1 MYIIRR
7 ENRSRKM
14 ASDETMEAYGSDEES
29 LAFSQLHTPL
39 TQNPSKSPLDV
50 SYVIKISVGVLVSR
64 SLFLAYI
71 AHSVHVHISVFCI
84 VVQLNILLLHCPSPN
99 YIC

>member
-1 MYIIRR
+1 
-7 ENRSRKM
+7 M

-50 SYVIKISVGVLVSR
+50 SYVISIIIIIIIIS
-64 SLFLAYI
+64 
-71 AHSVHVHISVFCI
+71 
-84 VVQLNILLLHCPSPN
+84 Q
-99 YIC
+99 